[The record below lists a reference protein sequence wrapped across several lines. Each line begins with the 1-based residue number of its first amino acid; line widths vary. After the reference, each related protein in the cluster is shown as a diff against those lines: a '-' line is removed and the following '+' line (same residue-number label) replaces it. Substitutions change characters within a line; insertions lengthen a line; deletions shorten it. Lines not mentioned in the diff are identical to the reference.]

1 MVFPPFLLLLLLAV
15 SHSPIVQ
22 SPNNGEAA
30 HGDDDATL
38 VSARVNDDA
47 NGFDDNRVK
56 EGDNSMS
63 YDNTWLLFAP
73 LPQHNQLFNTSFTIL
88 APNN

>member
-1 MVFPPFLLLLLLAV
+1 M
-15 SHSPIVQ
+15 VQ
-22 SPNNGEAA
+22 SLNNGEAA

-38 VSARVNDDA
+38 VSARVNHDA

-73 LPQHNQLFNTSFTIL
+73 LPVRSTTNFLICSLGPTPVSQY
-88 APNN
+88 